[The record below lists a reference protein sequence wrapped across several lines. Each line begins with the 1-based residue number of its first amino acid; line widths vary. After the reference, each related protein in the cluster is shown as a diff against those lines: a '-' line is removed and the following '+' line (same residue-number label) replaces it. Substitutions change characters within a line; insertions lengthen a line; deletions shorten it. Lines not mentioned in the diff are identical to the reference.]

1 MRQLRIREE
10 ERGQIRQSE
19 GADGRGRR
27 VGCGRHVGLKFRIQL
42 CMCNVSLR
50 LPSDVGV
57 MEVIKNII

>member
-1 MRQLRIREE
+1 VRQLRIREE
-10 ERGQIRQSE
+10 DRRQTGE
-19 GADGRGRR
+19 AGGWA
-27 VGCGRHVGLKFRIQL
+27 VGDMLGSNLRIQL